1 MSDVWHYSLN
11 NRAWRFVKGPTTPDT
26 TATGGPAPRFFSHGW
41 LSPDTS
47 ELIIFGGSM
56 MADTW
61 KFNYL
66 TRRWYNRPYA
76 FTPSPRLGGCTF
88 RDGNTLYLF
97 GGQGP
102 YPNDYNDLWAYN
114 GEKSGW
120 TMILRAAS
128 EFPANP
134 PQTNVFYNASRPS
147 VRARVNCHQVPGSR
161 LVYMY
166 SGATWEGTYFSD
178 VWVFS
183 LDLLQWARVN
193 AFATTSTYSPL
204 GVGASTRASPPSFFF
219 FFFFFFFFE
228 RPSHHKS
235 FSRSDTCILI
245 RWHGVSKPSSC
256 PFWKWQILCQD
267 ELLVHVGRGLPRR
280 ILLLVYSR
288 ILYRLYCWNESGTQS
303 KSKLHALSF
312 GSNLASAW
320 LQRMH
325 TVSLRIHGS

>member
-1 MSDVWHYSLN
+1 MDRYLSRSTCISGRGEHYVANNQSWWPLGLSWHCRHCIFLWRYSTVRHNYLALFFFFYFIFFFFLFFFFFYQILLQLSVLRWLFGGVRTAGGLMSDVWHYSLN

-204 GVGASTRASPPSFFF
+204 GVGSSTSASASSFFF
-219 FFFFFFFFE
+219 FFFFFFFF
-228 RPSHHKS
+228 
-235 FSRSDTCILI
+235 L
-245 RWHGVSKPSSC
+245 G
-256 PFWKWQILCQD
+256 
-267 ELLVHVGRGLPRR
+267 G
-280 ILLLVYSR
+280 
-288 ILYRLYCWNESGTQS
+288 
-303 KSKLHALSF
+303 
-312 GSNLASAW
+312 
-320 LQRMH
+320 
-325 TVSLRIHGS
+325 